1 MLFYC
6 IFARFLSEPMTK
18 FDYKR
23 AAEEIAQINAIV
35 ETCPEAVKE
44 KCFELLFA
52 AVFNTTPAA
61 ARPVEGTEAQGAT
74 QEESTEAQGATQEE
88 STEAQGAT
96 QEESTE
102 AQGVTQEESTEAQ
115 GVTQEESTEAQ
126 GATQEEKPEEQEKDL
141 PPPDTTIVIPPLPT
155 VPERNAPTL
164 TDEAKELLL
173 EAAKSRDGTLMHVKF
188 IDGVA
193 ITTNG
198 KQFAQADNPRSA
210 AAWEGAL
217 HELETHNLIQ
227 PLGPKREVYQV
238 TREGYRMAE
247 FLRA

>member
-1 MLFYC
+1 M
-6 IFARFLSEPMTK
+6 AK

-61 ARPVEGTEAQGAT
+61 ARPVEG
-74 QEESTEAQGATQEE
+74 
-88 STEAQGAT
+88 
-96 QEESTE
+96 
-102 AQGVTQEESTEAQ
+102 
-115 GVTQEESTEAQ
+115 TEAQ

-198 KQFAQADNPRSA
+198 KQFAQVDNPRSA

-238 TREGYRMAE
+238 TAEGYRMAE

>member
-1 MLFYC
+1 M
-6 IFARFLSEPMTK
+6 AK

-23 AAEEIAQINAIV
+23 AGEEIAQINAIV

-52 AVFNTTPAA
+52 AVFNTEPPVAV
-61 ARPVEGTEAQGAT
+61 RPVEGTEAQGAK
-74 QEESTEAQGATQEE
+74 QEER
-88 STEAQGAT
+88 
-96 QEESTE
+96 
-102 AQGVTQEESTEAQ
+102 
-115 GVTQEESTEAQ
+115 
-126 GATQEEKPEEQEKDL
+126 PDEQEKDL
-141 PPPDTTIVIPPLPT
+141 PPPNTIIIPPLPT
-155 VPERNAPTL
+155 VPDRNVPTL

-173 EAAKSRDGTLMHVKF
+173 EAAKSRDGTLMRVKF

-193 ITTNG
+193 ITTND
-198 KQFAQADNPRSA
+198 KQFAEAGNPRSC

-217 HELETHNLIQ
+217 DELETHNLIQ

-247 FLRA
+247 FLRG

>member
-1 MLFYC
+1 M
-6 IFARFLSEPMTK
+6 AK

-52 AVFNTTPAA
+52 AVFNSEPVA

-74 QEESTEAQGATQEE
+74 QEESTEAQGA
-88 STEAQGAT
+88 
-96 QEESTE
+96 
-102 AQGVTQEESTEAQ
+102 
-115 GVTQEESTEAQ
+115 TQEESTEAQ

-164 TDEAKELLL
+164 TEEAKELLL
-173 EAAKSRDGTLMHVKF
+173 EAVRAGTE
-188 IDGVA
+188 
-193 ITTNG
+193 
-198 KQFAQADNPRSA
+198 RSC
-210 AAWEGAL
+210 
-217 HELETHNLIQ
+217 T
-227 PLGPKREVYQV
+227 
-238 TREGYRMAE
+238 
-247 FLRA
+247 